1 MYGFFE
7 WNFGH
12 FLVVVNGPL
21 LPWEFYWFFLV
32 KQKFTKN
39 LMIGLKKNY
48 LVCWHFM
55 RLIFKSDPLPQP
67 CHILG
72 LRISFS
78 YLFFFLFVVAYSLA
92 RSSHQSKSYHISR
105 WLWNQATHITS
116 NLLKLI
122 DKGIRGRDN
131 PVVFFLFSLRNQ
143 SVITYEVAHIAFCHA
158 FYLKY
163 WKILLK

>member
-1 MYGFFE
+1 MGCVRFFRVKF
-7 WNFGH
+7 WPFSSGCQRPIIA
-12 FLVVVNGPL
+12 LRVL
-21 LPWEFYWFFLV
+21 LIFFLV

-78 YLFFFLFVVAYSLA
+78 YLFFFYLWLRIPSLVLRIKA
-92 RSSHQSKSYHISR
+92 NHIIFRGDYEIKPHISHPIC
-105 WLWNQATHITS
+105 LN
-116 NLLKLI
+116 
-122 DKGIRGRDN
+122 
-131 PVVFFLFSLRNQ
+131 
-143 SVITYEVAHIAFCHA
+143 
-158 FYLKY
+158 
-163 WKILLK
+163 